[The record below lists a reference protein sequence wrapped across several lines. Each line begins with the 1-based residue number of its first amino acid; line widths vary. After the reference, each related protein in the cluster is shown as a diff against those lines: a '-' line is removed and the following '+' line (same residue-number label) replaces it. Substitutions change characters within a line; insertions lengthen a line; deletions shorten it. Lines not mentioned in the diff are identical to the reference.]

1 MRRRVCN
8 ADHTDSQQVQC
19 PYMCCVQSQIAN
31 SMDSLSSSRKDK
43 LDNASELIGLEV
55 LDSLLRDS
63 FLKQLFS
70 QFFEILCEATEPL
83 PANLAVSSAHA
94 IPLTVIIH
102 TRLTVLQICVSI
114 ATEQHVILTDSR
126 TYGYPIFV

>member
-1 MRRRVCN
+1 MQ
-8 ADHTDSQQVQC
+8 A
-19 PYMCCVQSQIAN
+19 QIAN
-31 SMDSLSSSRKDK
+31 SMDSLSSLRKDES
-43 LDNASELIGLEV
+43 DNASELIGLEV

-70 QFFEILCEATEPL
+70 QFFEILREATEPL

-102 TRLTVLQICVSI
+102 TRLTALTRLSSVRRAGLRTAVQLPALSLLVLLAIQN
-114 ATEQHVILTDSR
+114 
-126 TYGYPIFV
+126 